1 MPALQEI
8 LGSFLNWKSLNL
20 PKSQIGLGLFLC
32 KGIGKLSSP
41 EETVLLLSW
50 ENKDFF
56 AD

>member
-8 LGSFLNWKSLNL
+8 LGYFLNWKSLNL

-41 EETVLLLSW
+41 AETVLLLSW